1 MYITQIELNL
11 QNHLIFKKLRSLDDY
26 HAYIESAFP
35 AEQLLGVRKRHLW
48 RLDGQTI
55 LLVSEDD
62 PDKEALGKYG
72 KVAIKDYSKFINN
85 INIQRPYQ
93 FKLVANPLQSDIKDR
108 RIPCHGN
115 RQRLEWLKKQGAR
128 YGFTVIQ
135 AKITGYKEN
144 RIRKHGFTV
153 KSVTFEGILQVT
165 DIEKFKQALTEGIGR
180 EKAYGCGLMTIM

>member
-1 MYITQIELNL
+1 MYITQIELDL
-11 QNHLIFKKLRSLDDY
+11 RNHLIFKKLRSLDDY

-55 LLVSEDD
+55 LLASDD
-62 PDKEALGKYG
+62 EPDKEALGKYG
-72 KVAIKDYSKFINN
+72 KVTAKDYGKFIEN
-85 INIQRPYQ
+85 ISSTRPYQ
-93 FKLVANPLQSDIKDR
+93 FKLVANPLQTSIKDR

-115 RQRLEWLKKQGAR
+115 QERLEWLTEQGKR
-128 YGFTVIQ
+128 YGFKAIQ

-144 RIRKHGFTV
+144 KIRKHGFTV

-165 DIEKFKQALTEGIGR
+165 DIEKFKQALAQGIGR
-180 EKAYGCGLMTIM
+180 EKAYGCGMVTIM

>member
-1 MYITQIELNL
+1 MYITQIKLNL
-11 QNHLIFKKLRSLDDY
+11 RNHQIFKKLRSLDDY

-55 LLVSEDD
+55 LLASDD
-62 PDKEALGKYG
+62 EPDKEALGKYG
-72 KVAIKDYSKFINN
+72 KVTTKSYDRFLDN
-85 INIQRPYQ
+85 ISIQRPYQ
-93 FKLVANPLQSDIKDR
+93 FKLVANPLQSNIKDR

-115 RQRLEWLKKQGAR
+115 RQRLEWLEKQGAK

-165 DIEKFKQALTEGIGR
+165 DIEKFKQALRHGIGH
-180 EKAYGCGLMTIM
+180 EKAYGCGMVTIM